1 MTSPLGENAMPQT
14 LNAAERHEP
23 QMLSAAA
30 VAQLL
35 DTTPLVVRRLAANGR
50 FPQPVRLNRKC
61 ARWPRQVVE
70 AWITNVASPRPA
82 AGGRA
87 AK

>member
-1 MTSPLGENAMPQT
+1 MPQI

-23 QMLSAAA
+23 QMLSADA
-30 VAQLL
+30 VARLL

-70 AWITNVASPRPA
+70 AWIANVASTPRPA
-82 AGGRA
+82 AGA
-87 AK
+87 